1 MNISRPANNSD
12 LGTADMNLPRPT
24 PAVRHFLDE
33 LVAGISGEV
42 RSDDVTRLLYATDAS
57 PYEVL
62 PVAVAMPRTTADLQ
76 VIARLCN
83 QRGVPLTP
91 RAAGTSL
98 AGQTVGP
105 GLIVDTGRYMT
116 ALSDL
121 DVEAGTV
128 TVQPG
133 VVRDNLNKT
142 LHPHGWLFGPDTST
156 SNRAMIGGMIGNNS
170 CGSYSIRY
178 GTTRDN
184 VDWID
189 VVLADG
195 SLHRLQ
201 QMTREAW
208 QHAAAAGDL
217 FGSILNEL
225 EAVVR
230 PHAQAIRD
238 AFPREDII
246 RRNTGYPLDD
256 LANSWLGHN
265 PDRDPDLARFFCG
278 TEGTLGL
285 MACAG
290 LKLWRTSAHR
300 RVIVSHFQTLEEAL
314 QATVAIVP
322 FEPAAVELLDKRILE
337 LAALNIEQARNM
349 ELLQGE
355 PGALLITEFLDDD
368 EAKLGATIE
377 RCITTME
384 WRNLGYAHPVVTPTQ
399 VAQIWELRKAGLG
412 VLMGK
417 PGDVKPVT
425 LVEDTA
431 VAVEDLPAFIRDFQ
445 RIMAAHGTN
454 CVYYAHASVGELH
467 MRPEMDLK
475 DRTDIPRAVSIATDV
490 ADLVRRYRGAL
501 SGEHG
506 DGRLRGP
513 FLERALGSTMV
524 GLFAQTKKAFDPV
537 GIFNPSVIVN
547 PAPFEA
553 DWRYHE
559 TYRQNDM
566 DTEFRYEVAGGLQ
579 RAVERCNGAGVCRR
593 TEGGTMCPSYQVT
606 LEEKE
611 STRGRANLFRHLIQ
625 KGPDALYTSEA
636 LHDALEL
643 CVSCKGCK
651 SDCPAN
657 VDMATLKAEFEQ
669 GWHDRNGASVSARMI
684 AEVTEATRP
693 FQITPFTAKLFNRM
707 QSSRPFQIFS
717 ERVLGVSPR
726 RSLPQLA
733 PRGFHRQWSAGPK
746 PEPCHGEVL
755 LFVDEFTDRY
765 EPELG
770 LHAASVLRA
779 AGWNVL
785 APPMGPSG
793 RTYFSKGFVREARTC
808 IERNLRRLEPWLDR
822 VDAIVGLEPSAVLT
836 FVDEALDLFH
846 DAELAELAARV
857 AAKVQLVDDFI
868 ADAYDRGRLSLEVAR
883 TDRRFM
889 VHAHCHQ
896 KALVGSGGTRR
907 MLELL
912 GQVEVLPTGCCG
924 MAGSFGYKAG
934 THDISMQMGE
944 LVLFPRVRDRAPE
957 TIVVAGGTSC
967 RHQIADGTA
976 VAAVHPITAF
986 YNATVGA

>member
-1 MNISRPANNSD
+1 
-12 LGTADMNLPRPT
+12 MNLPRPT
-24 PAVRHFLDE
+24 PEVLQFLDL
-33 LVAGISGEV
+33 LVSEISGEV
-42 RSDDVTRLLYATDAS
+42 RSDDVSRLLYATDAS

-62 PVAVAMPRTTADLQ
+62 PIAVAMPRTTADLQ
-76 VIARLCN
+76 AIARLCN
-83 QRGVPLTP
+83 AHGVPLTP

-116 ALSDL
+116 AVSDL
-121 DVEAGTV
+121 DAAAGRV

-133 VVRDNLNKT
+133 VVRDNLNAF
-142 LHPHGWLFGPDTST
+142 LRPSGWLFGPDTST

-184 VDWID
+184 VEWLD

-195 SLHRLQ
+195 SLHRFEE
-201 QMTREAW
+201 MTEQAW
-208 QHAAAAGDL
+208 SDAVAAGGS
-217 FGSILNEL
+217 FGHILSEL
-225 EAVVR
+225 EAMVR

-256 LANSWLGHN
+256 LANSWLGYN
-265 PDRDPDLARFFCG
+265 PERNPDLARFFCG
-278 TEGTLGL
+278 TEGTLG
-285 MACAG
+285 MVAQAG
-290 LKLWRTSAHR
+290 LRLWRTSAHR
-300 RVIVSHFQTLEEAL
+300 RVIVSHFATLEQAL
-314 QATVAIVP
+314 QATVAIVL
-322 FEPAAVELLDKRILE
+322 FAPAAVELLDKRILD
-337 LAALNIEQARNM
+337 LAALNIEQARNLA
-349 ELLQGE
+349 LLQGE

-368 EAKLGATIE
+368 EATLGATIE
-377 RCITTME
+377 RCITTLE
-384 WRNLGYAHPVVTPTQ
+384 WRDLGYAHPVVTPAQ

-445 RIMAAHGTN
+445 RIMAAHSTE

-475 DRTDIPRAVSIATDV
+475 DRSEIPRAISIATDV

-513 FLERALGSTMV
+513 FLERALGRQIV
-524 GLFAQTKKAFDPV
+524 ELFVQTKQAFDPV

-559 TYRQNDM
+559 HYRQNDL

-593 TEGGTMCPSYQVT
+593 TSGGTMCPSYMVT
-606 LEEKE
+606 LEERD

-625 KGPDALYTSEA
+625 KGPDALYTSAA
-636 LHDALEL
+636 LHEALEL

-669 GWHDRNGASVSARMI
+669 GWHDRHGTPLASRLI

-693 FQITPFTAKLFNRM
+693 FQATETTAGLFNRL
-707 QSSRPFQIFS
+707 QSSGLFQKFS
-717 ERVLGVSPR
+717 EQVLGVSPK
-726 RSLPQLA
+726 RSLPKLA
-733 PRGFHRQWSAGPK
+733 PRSFHRLWQTGPE
-746 PEPCHGEVL
+746 PSPCHGTVL
-755 LFVDEFTDRY
+755 LFIDEFTDRY

-779 AGWNVL
+779 AGWMVV
-785 APPMGPSG
+785 APEMGPSG
-793 RTYFSKGFVREARTC
+793 RTYFSKGLVRDGRRC
-808 IERNLRRLEPWLDR
+808 IERNLLALQPWLPE

-836 FVDEALDLFH
+836 FLDEALDLF
-846 DAELAELAARV
+846 DAPSMATLAAEV
-857 AAKVQLVDDFI
+857 AEKVGLVDDFI
-868 ADAYDRGRLSLEVAR
+868 ADAYAAQRWSLELPAER
-883 TDRRFM
+883 SRFM
-889 VHAHCHQ
+889 LHAHCHQ
-896 KALVGSGGTRR
+896 KALVGADGTRR
-907 MLELL
+907 MLQLL
-912 GQVEVLPTGCCG
+912 GEVEVLPSGCCG
-924 MAGSFGYKAG
+924 MAGSFGYSAANY
-934 THDISMQMGE
+934 DVSMKMGE
-944 LVLFPRVRDRAPE
+944 LVLFPSVRSKDAD

-967 RHQIADGTA
+967 RHQIADGTR

-986 YNATVGA
+986 YQATIGS